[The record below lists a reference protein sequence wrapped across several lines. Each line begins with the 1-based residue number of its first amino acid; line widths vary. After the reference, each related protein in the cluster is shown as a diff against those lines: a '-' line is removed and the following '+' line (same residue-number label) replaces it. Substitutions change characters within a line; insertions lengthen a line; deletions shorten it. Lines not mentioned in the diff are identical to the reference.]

1 MARKHV
7 QTSLVDVTG
16 MSIKDVMDIDINDFN
31 SLNERELRQV
41 TSRLVSASN
50 KRIRNLEKRGITSP
64 AYKSL
69 GTRTRFSV
77 KVDKNL
83 NASQRINK
91 LRQEFSSA
99 RSFLTKKTSSVRDYE
114 RYQKSVVNELE
125 KSTGVKIKSGD
136 ATKIYDILHK
146 AQERGIIPTNTSG
159 KKGGSVGSLQAREIV
174 ANIINDKNIT
184 DDNIF
189 EKLEY
194 EYNRY
199 SENPMEYEY
208 DDETEEFDIF

>member
-1 MARKHV
+1 MARRIKPS
-7 QTSLVDVTG
+7 TIDVTG
-16 MSIKDVMDIDINDFN
+16 MSIKDIMNIDIDRFN
-31 SLNERELRQV
+31 SLNERELKQI

-69 GTRTRFSV
+69 GTKTRFSV
-77 KVDKNL
+77 KLDKSIDV
-83 NASQRINK
+83 SQRVNK

-99 RSFLTKKTSSVRDYE
+99 RSFLTKKTSSIRGYE
-114 RYQKSVVNELE
+114 RYQKSIVDELE

-136 ATKIYDILHK
+136 TTKIYDILHK

-159 KKGGSVGSLQAREIV
+159 KKGGSKGSLQAREIV
-174 ANIINDKNIT
+174 ANIVNDKNIT
-184 DDNIF
+184 DENIF
-189 EKLEY
+189 DKLES

-199 SENPMEYEY
+199 TENPDEYEY
-208 DDETEEFDIF
+208 DDETEEYDIF

>member
-1 MARKHV
+1 MAKRRLQPSTINV
-7 QTSLVDVTG
+7 SGL
-16 MSIKDVMDIDINDFN
+16 SIKEIMDMDINRFN
-31 SLNERELRQV
+31 TLNERELKQV

-50 KRIRNLEKRGITSP
+50 KRIRNLEKRGYISP

-69 GTRTRFSV
+69 GTKTRFSV
-77 KVDKNL
+77 KLDKNIDQT
-83 NASQRINK
+83 QRVNR

-99 RSFLTKKTSSVRDYE
+99 RSFLTKKTSSIRGYE
-114 RYQKSVVNELE
+114 SYEKSIVNELE

-146 AQERGIIPTNTSG
+146 AQERGIIPTNTTG
-159 KKGGSVGSLQAREIV
+159 KKGGSIGSLQAREIV

-184 DDNIF
+184 EENIF
-189 EKLEY
+189 DKLES

-199 SENPMEYEY
+199 SQNPDEYEY
-208 DDETEEFDIF
+208 DDETEEYDIF